1 MPQSLKQASLYDQHS
16 VSPHVPLSL
25 DSLSLDS
32 DISPQ
37 YSSQD
42 SSRDGSP
49 LHAASD
55 RARSEPARWYSYS
68 LVAIYGYVAS

>member
-37 YSSQD
+37 YNSQD

-55 RARSEPARWYSYS
+55 RARVHAVNPHGDIVIRI
-68 LVAIYGYVAS
+68 V